1 VIMHKG
7 RIAAVDEQERLAARL
22 RKSEKL
28 TVRLRHPPSDIV
40 EELKA
45 IPGVIGIYS
54 DLEWGQGRPGGSGER
69 RWIVECE
76 LGKDVTEEIA
86 RRAVQRAWGLAE
98 LTPLSMSLE
107 EVFLNLTGSDTAEAS
122 SWERSGSWPDV
133 NSGATSPHQWLMSC
147 PASA

>member
-1 VIMHKG
+1 MS
-7 RIAAVDEQERLAARL
+7 
-22 RKSEKL
+22 KSVWL
-28 TVRLRHPPSDIV
+28 
-40 EELKA
+40 
-45 IPGVIGIYS
+45 PGYANRRS
-54 DLEWGQGRPGGSGER
+54 SRCGSGER

-122 SWERSGSWPDV
+122 S
-133 NSGATSPHQWLMSC
+133 
-147 PASA
+147 